1 MDRLYKYLILSIL
14 VLFAAS
20 CSKSKLSR
28 AEMVDVL
35 YEIHF
40 AEATVQVAAN
50 NSPRVEKQEYYNVI
64 FEKYGITKDFFDKS
78 VRWYSNNPKE
88 YKLVYEALISKAEV
102 FKSRVDA
109 LEFHPDMRPTRM
121 DSIGELDLWYWHNKI
136 ILFDTVNYAISPDSL
151 YFALNDSAY
160 FELSDTL
167 QWKFRIAMRSTL
179 FGDSSNIK
187 MMLNYGEYRDTVL
200 YRMPIDS
207 VKRAVSFTKV
217 ISDSVHLMGVELSFV
232 DNLDSVSYVEI
243 DSIAL
248 WRKYNKFVYSLSESV
263 RKDLDRKRDSVQNKN
278 IEIVEEPDN
287 RKSDNLQSD
296 NSKLMVAPIK
306 NR

>member
-1 MDRLYKYLILSIL
+1 MGRLYKYLILSIL
-14 VLFAAS
+14 VLFIAS
-20 CSKSKLSR
+20 CGKSKLSR

-35 YEIHF
+35 YDIHF
-40 AEATVQVAAN
+40 AEATIQVAAN
-50 NSPRVEKQEYYNVI
+50 NSPRIEKQEYYNVI
-64 FEKYGITKDFFDKS
+64 FENHGITKEYFDKS
-78 VRWYSNNPKE
+78 VEWYSNNPKE
-88 YKLVYEALISKAEV
+88 YKLVYEGLIKKAEAL
-102 FKSRVDA
+102 KGRVDA
-109 LEFHPDMRPTRM
+109 LEFHPEMRPTRM
-121 DSIGELDLWYWHNKI
+121 DSIGSLDLWYWHNEI
-136 ILFDTVNYAISPDSL
+136 TLSDTVNYSISPDSL

-187 MMLNYGEYRDTVL
+187 MMLNYGDYTDTVL
-200 YRMPIDS
+200 YHMPIDS
-207 VKRAVSFTKV
+207 VKRAVSFTKI
-217 ISDSVHLMGVELSFV
+217 ISDSTHLMSVEFSFA

-248 WRKYNKFVYSLSESV
+248 WRKYNKFVYALSESV

-278 IEIVEEPDN
+278 IEIDEEPDN
-287 RKSDNLQSD
+287 R
-296 NSKLMVAPIK
+296 KLMVAPIK